1 MKQKSEQNTRPF
13 PIRLLLLAVLLILP
27 FALYYA
33 LQVGHQWLGALLYA
47 VLLLCV
53 VLLILIN

>member
-1 MKQKSEQNTRPF
+1 MKHKSEKNTRPF

-27 FALYYA
+27 FGLYYA
-33 LQVGHQWLGALLYA
+33 LQSGTQWLSVILYA